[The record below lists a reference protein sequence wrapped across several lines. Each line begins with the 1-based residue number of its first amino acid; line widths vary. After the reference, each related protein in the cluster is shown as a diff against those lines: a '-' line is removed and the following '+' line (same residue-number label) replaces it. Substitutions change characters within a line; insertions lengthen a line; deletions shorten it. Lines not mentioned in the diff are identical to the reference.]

1 MGTYSNIL
9 AWEIPRTDKT
19 GGPWVQKES
28 GKIKPAPQK
37 SCFPQLPM
45 VQTAYSLTSKLVEEK
60 LQREKNFKN
69 PQEVKTE
76 K

>member
-1 MGTYSNIL
+1 MSLTKSQNL
-9 AWEIPRTDKT
+9 E
-19 GGPWVQKES
+19 VQTFSIGEL